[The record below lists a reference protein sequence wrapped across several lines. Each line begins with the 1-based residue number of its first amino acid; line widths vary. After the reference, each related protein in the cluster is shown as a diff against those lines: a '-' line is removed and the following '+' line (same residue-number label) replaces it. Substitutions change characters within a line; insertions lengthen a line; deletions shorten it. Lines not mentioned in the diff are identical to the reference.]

1 MKFKPDVNVKK
12 SGSKALSERDELFTV
27 LALMCIPTKIKN
39 ISEDNK
45 IEYDGMSLEFWLDWY
60 ENTPYAINYPD
71 FVVGYINNKFL
82 HPFFKNG
89 KDLLVFIE
97 ARKCLQTKRS
107 ITDYNFK
114 SFFIYNPKSKSYEF
128 NYSIIF
134 KKLATLIDTYEI
146 TCEDLSNLE
155 QLILNEY
162 FSNCGFEIWSMYLM
176 TSLDRNRIFNLNQ
189 DEQYLKSIDNIRSK
203 KHPLNYNF
211 GDVQLIREF
220 MDNFSPEFYKWMDKA
235 YAKFKKMENVEC
247 ACNLY
252 KTSFIW

>member
-1 MKFKPDVNVKK
+1 MKFKPEVNLKK
-12 SGSKALSERDELFTV
+12 SGSKALSEREEIFTV

-39 ISEDNK
+39 ISEDNNV
-45 IEYDGMSLEFWLDWY
+45 EYNGMSLEFWLRWY
-60 ENTPYAINYPD
+60 EETPYAINYPD

-107 ITDYNFK
+107 VTDYNFK
-114 SFFIYNPKSKSYEF
+114 SFFIYNPKAKVYEF

-134 KKLATLIDTYEI
+134 KKFAKLIDAYEI
-146 TCEDLSNLE
+146 TCENLSNLE

-162 FSNCGFEIWSMYLM
+162 FSACGFEIWSMYLM
-176 TSLDRNRIFNLNQ
+176 TSLDRNRIFNLHQ
-189 DEQYLKSIDNIRSK
+189 DENYLKSVDNIRSK
-203 KHPLNYNF
+203 KPLNYNF
-211 GDVQLIREF
+211 GDIQLVREF
-220 MDNFSPEFYKWMDKA
+220 MSSFSPDFYNWMDKA
-235 YAKFKKMENVEC
+235 YAKFRNLEKAEC
-247 ACNLY
+247 SCNLY

>member
-1 MKFKPDVNVKK
+1 MKFKPEVNLKK
-12 SGSKALSERDELFTV
+12 SGSKALSEREEFFTV

-45 IEYDGMSLEFWLDWY
+45 IEYDGMSVDFWLDWY

-97 ARKCLQTKRS
+97 ARKCLQTRRS
-107 ITDYNFK
+107 VTEYNFK

-134 KKLATLIDTYEI
+134 KKFAKLIDAYEI

-155 QLILNEY
+155 QLILTEY

-176 TSLDRNRIFNLNQ
+176 TGLDRNRVFNLNQ
-189 DEQYLKSIDNIRSK
+189 DENYLKSVNNIRSK
-203 KHPLNYNF
+203 KPFNYDF
-211 GDVQLIREF
+211 GDIQLIREF
-220 MDNFSPEFYKWMDKA
+220 MDNFSPEFWRWMDKA
-235 YAKFKKMENVEC
+235 YAKFKNLENAEC
-247 ACNLY
+247 SCNLY